1 MAVTLVVGNSSNHS
15 MLLCGEEWDGK
26 SSGNH
31 KEAQQRPYA
40 QFKVP
45 PIGLDLELMPIS
57 GRSTGNPFVILLYP
71 QLT

>member
-1 MAVTLVVGNSSNHS
+1 MAVIVVVGNSSS
-15 MLLCGEEWDGK
+15 YRMLSSGKEWDGK

-31 KEAQQRPYA
+31 KEALQRPYA

-57 GRSTGNPFVILLYP
+57 GRSIDNPFVILLYP
-71 QLT
+71 QLK